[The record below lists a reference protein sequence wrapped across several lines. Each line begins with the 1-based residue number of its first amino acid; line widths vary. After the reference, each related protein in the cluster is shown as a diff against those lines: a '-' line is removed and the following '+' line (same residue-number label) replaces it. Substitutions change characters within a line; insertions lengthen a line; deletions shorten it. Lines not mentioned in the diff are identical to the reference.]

1 MSNAYLETMAKDLNR
16 YYEIVNDYEN
26 ENENVNECELD
37 YWRITEYYDNDL
49 NVRYEVTKKNG
60 AVIEIRIMNGRD

>member
-1 MSNAYLETMAKDLNR
+1 MSNAYLNAMANDINH

-26 ENENVNECELD
+26 ENENGNGVD
-37 YWRITEYYDNDL
+37 YWRIIEYYDDKS

-60 AVIEIRIMNGRD
+60 KVIEIRIMNGRD

>member
-1 MSNAYLETMAKDLNR
+1 MSNAYLKSMANDINR

-26 ENENVNECELD
+26 ENENGNGLD
-37 YWRITEYYDNDL
+37 YWRITEYYDDKL

-60 AVIEIRIMNGRD
+60 EVIEIRIMNGRA